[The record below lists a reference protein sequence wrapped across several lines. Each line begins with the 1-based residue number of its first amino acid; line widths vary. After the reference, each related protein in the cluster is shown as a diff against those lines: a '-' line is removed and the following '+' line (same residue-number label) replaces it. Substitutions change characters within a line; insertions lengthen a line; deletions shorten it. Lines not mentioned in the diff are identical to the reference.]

1 MRIGITG
8 GAGYIASHVIQDLLE
23 LGHEITV
30 IDNMSSGN
38 PENIFW
44 DRSGYNFQGGDIM
57 TPSGLD
63 AFFAARPEIIFHF
76 AASKAAGESMEVPEK
91 YAANNLR
98 GTLGLLERMVTS
110 DCRYFIFSSSAAVY
124 GNPRY
129 LPIDEEHPLA
139 PENYYGYT
147 KKAIEDNLA
156 WFSKQ
161 KGIRF
166 AALRYFNAAGYDVR
180 GRVKGLENKPNNLL
194 PIIMEVAVGIRDEL
208 QVFGTDYDTPD
219 GTCIRD
225 YIHLNDLSRAH
236 VLAMEYIMEKNE
248 NLIVNLGSES
258 GLSVFEILN
267 AAREV
272 TGKPIPHVEAP
283 RRPGDPAK
291 LIAGSGK
298 ARELLGWTAEHSD
311 ARTLLESTWKI
322 YREKFPDA

>member
-44 DRSGYNFQGGDIM
+44 DRSGYNFLGGDIM

-156 WFSKQ
+156 WFSRLKN
-161 KGIRF
+161 IRF
-166 AALRYFNAAGYDVR
+166 AALRYFNAAGYDVA
-180 GRVKGLENKPNNLL
+180 GRVQGLEFNPRNLL
-194 PIIMEVAVGIRDEL
+194 PIVMEVAAGQREYMDVY
-208 QVFGTDYDTPD
+208 GTDYDTPD
-219 GTCIRD
+219 GTCVRD
-225 YIHLNDLSRAH
+225 YIHINDLASGH
-236 VLAMEYIMEKNE
+236 VKAMQTIVEKDKD
-248 NLIVNLGSES
+248 LIVNLGSTN
-258 GLSVFEILN
+258 GLSVQEMVE
-267 AAREV
+267 AAREI
-272 TGKPIPHVEAP
+272 TGRPIPTREVE
-283 RRPGDPAK
+283 RRAGDPAK
-291 LIAGSGK
+291 LVASSER
-298 ARELLGWTAEHSD
+298 ALREMNWKAEHSD
-311 ARTLLESTWKI
+311 ARTLVESMWKV
-322 YREKFPDA
+322 YSRKFQ

>member
-44 DRSGYNFQGGDIM
+44 DRSGYNFLGGDIM

-98 GTLGLLERMVTS
+98 GTLGLLERMITS

-156 WFSKQ
+156 WFSRLKN
-161 KGIRF
+161 IRF
-166 AALRYFNAAGYDVR
+166 AALRYFNAAGYDVA
-180 GRVKGLENKPNNLL
+180 GRVQGLEFNPRNLL
-194 PIIMEVAVGIRDEL
+194 PIVMEVAAGQREYMDVY
-208 QVFGTDYDTPD
+208 GTDYDTPD

-225 YIHLNDLSRAH
+225 YIHINDLASGH
-236 VLAMEYIMEKNE
+236 VKAMQTIVEKDKD
-248 NLIVNLGSES
+248 LIVNLGSTN
-258 GLSVFEILN
+258 GLSVQEMVE
-267 AAREV
+267 AAREI
-272 TGKPIPHVEAP
+272 TGRPIPTREVE
-283 RRPGDPAK
+283 RRAGDPAK
-291 LIAGSGK
+291 LVASSER
-298 ARELLGWTAEHSD
+298 ALREMNWKAEHSD
-311 ARTLLESTWKI
+311 ARTLVESMWKV
-322 YREKFPDA
+322 YSRKFQ

>member
-44 DRSGYNFQGGDIM
+44 DRSGYNFLGGDIM

-98 GTLGLLERMVTS
+98 GTLGLLERMITS

-156 WFSKQ
+156 WFSRLKN
-161 KGIRF
+161 IRF
-166 AALRYFNAAGYDVR
+166 AALRYFNAAGYDVA
-180 GRVKGLENKPNNLL
+180 GRVQGLEFNPRNLL
-194 PIIMEVAVGIRDEL
+194 PIVMEVAAGQREYMDVY
-208 QVFGTDYDTPD
+208 GTDYDTPD
-219 GTCIRD
+219 GTCVRD
-225 YIHLNDLSRAH
+225 YIHINDLASGH
-236 VLAMEYIMEKNE
+236 VKAMQTIVEKDKD
-248 NLIVNLGSES
+248 LIVNLGSTN
-258 GLSVFEILN
+258 GLSVQEMVE
-267 AAREV
+267 AAREI
-272 TGKPIPHVEAP
+272 TGRPIPTREVE
-283 RRPGDPAK
+283 RRAGDPAK
-291 LIAGSGK
+291 LVASSER
-298 ARELLGWTAEHSD
+298 ALREMNWKAEHSD
-311 ARTLLESTWKI
+311 ARTLVESMWKV
-322 YREKFPDA
+322 YSRKFQ

>member
-44 DRSGYNFQGGDIM
+44 DRSGYNFLGGDIM

-156 WFSKQ
+156 WFSRLKN
-161 KGIRF
+161 IRF
-166 AALRYFNAAGYDVR
+166 AALRYFNAAGYDVA
-180 GRVKGLENKPNNLL
+180 GRVQGLEFNPRNLL
-194 PIIMEVAVGIRDEL
+194 PIVMEVAAGQREYMDVY
-208 QVFGTDYDTPD
+208 GTDYDTPD

-225 YIHLNDLSRAH
+225 YIHINDLASGH
-236 VLAMEYIMEKNE
+236 VKAMQTIVEKDKD
-248 NLIVNLGSES
+248 LIVNLGSTN
-258 GLSVFEILN
+258 GLSVQEMVE
-267 AAREV
+267 AAREI
-272 TGKPIPHVEAP
+272 TGRPIPTREVE
-283 RRPGDPAK
+283 RRAGDPAK
-291 LIAGSGK
+291 LVASSER
-298 ARELLGWTAEHSD
+298 ALREMNWKAEHSD
-311 ARTLLESTWKI
+311 ARTLVESMWKV
-322 YREKFPDA
+322 YSRKFQ